1 MGTNVA
7 ARIYALHTAKANY
20 FAVNFKRKTALEI
33 S

>member
-1 MGTNVA
+1 MG
-7 ARIYALHTAKANY
+7 IYALHTAKANY